1 MNKNAIKSYANYAH
15 DQLVNQIKLKA
26 FDYGFTE
33 SCTPE
38 LNVDSV
44 KGKILSIEEKNQ
56 LNALIK
62 EVKHHGLE
70 HVVEEVAYTWF
81 NRFIALRF
89 MEVNNRLPQRIRV
102 FTNENNEFK
111 PEIKTEALHLDIP
124 GLDQKVVFDLIEQND
139 DEKLYKYLLLTVC
152 NDMTTYLPDMFTS
165 IKNQDYKVLL
175 FPDGLLKEDSVLAK
189 MISDIPEEDWK
200 DETDNPDGP
209 TNAVTII
216 GWMYQYYIS
225 KRHNEVINL

>member
-15 DQLVNQIKLKA
+15 DQLVKQIKLKA

-44 KGKILSIEEKNQ
+44 KGKLLSIEEKNQ

-70 HVVEEVAYTWF
+70 HVIEEVAYTWF

-152 NDMTTYLPDMFTS
+152 NDMTSYLPDMFTS

-175 FPDGLLKEDSVLAK
+175 FPDGLLKEDSILAK

-200 DETDNPDGP
+200 DEADNPDGP

-216 GWMYQYYIS
+216 GWM
-225 KRHNEVINL
+225 